1 MKTQITSSIC
11 HQGGAKMNINRLLQC
26 PGCGSSI
33 ISNEDV
39 FECTSCYRRFRKRM
53 GVLDF
58 LLSRED
64 QWMLVGKGF
73 MNGQEELERRFFE
86 PSEDELSPAD
96 RLIKAIA
103 LWYRGEFDDF
113 QRLLRPFGQEPNRHR
128 SRKFLA

>member
-1 MKTQITSSIC
+1 
-11 HQGGAKMNINRLLQC
+11 MNIKRLLQC

-64 QWMLVGKGF
+64 QWVLVGKGF

-96 RLIKAIA
+96 RLIKATA

-113 QRLLRPFGQEPNRHR
+113 QRLLRPSREVLYTEEYNQAMTESLNRTV
-128 SRKFLA
+128 